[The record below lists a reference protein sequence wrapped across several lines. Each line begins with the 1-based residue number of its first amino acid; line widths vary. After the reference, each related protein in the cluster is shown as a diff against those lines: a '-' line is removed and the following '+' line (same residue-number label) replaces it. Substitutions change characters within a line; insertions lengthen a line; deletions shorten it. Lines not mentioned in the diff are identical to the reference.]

1 MKMTSLDAPS
11 HPLVE
16 VLTEQFAALIE
27 KGLVDVVLDDSGDT
41 VEVQTDEWTLSLT
54 GWPIRS
60 AFVAIDA
67 ITETDAEHRAG
78 LAGALGPRDLAALT
92 AANEAVG
99 DQIALQLRA
108 SGDGLSIVLA
118 GMIAGS

>member
-1 MKMTSLDAPS
+1 MTSLESPS

-16 VLTEQFAALIE
+16 VLTEQFALLIE
-27 KGLVDVVLDDSGDT
+27 KGLVDVVFDESADT

-54 GWPIRS
+54 GWPIRM

-67 ITETDAEHRAG
+67 VTETDAEHRAG

-92 AANEAVG
+92 TANESVD
-99 DQIALQLRA
+99 DQIASQLRA
-108 SGDGLSIVLA
+108 SGDGLSIILA
-118 GMIAGS
+118 GMIASS